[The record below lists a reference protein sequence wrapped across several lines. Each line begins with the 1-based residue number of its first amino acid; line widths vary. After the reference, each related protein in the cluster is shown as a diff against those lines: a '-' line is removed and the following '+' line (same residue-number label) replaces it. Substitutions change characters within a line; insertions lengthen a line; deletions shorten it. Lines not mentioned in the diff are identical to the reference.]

1 MDWRKGKRRLREEE
15 RVNQRKIPGEVLL
28 PDGVKLPKLGQ
39 GTWYMGEKS
48 RLWQQEVKALAMGIE
63 YGMTLIDTAEMY
75 GEGAAEE
82 LVGEAIKPYPRETL
96 HIVSKVYPHH
106 AGRKAIFK
114 SCEASL
120 KRLGLDYLDLY
131 LLHWR
136 GNIPLEETVEC
147 MNELVAQGK
156 IKHWGVSN
164 FDTEDMEELWQTP
177 GGDRCSTNQVLYHL
191 NSRGTEYDLQPWL
204 KAHRLPM
211 MAYCPMAHNLS
222 TRQRIAQNPVVQEIA
237 QNYGLTVE
245 QILLCF
251 VLRQE
256 NVMAIPKAS
265 QPDHVKDNAQVYDI
279 LIHEEDW
286 RRMNLAFPAPQ
297 HKTYL
302 DIL

>member
-1 MDWRKGKRRLREEE
+1 MNQKKILR
-15 RVNQRKIPGEVLL
+15 EVLL
-28 PDGVKLPKLGQ
+28 PDGTKLAKLGQ

-156 IKHWGVSN
+156 IKHWGVS
-164 FDTEDMEELWQTP
+164 
-177 GGDRCSTNQVLYHL
+177 
-191 NSRGTEYDLQPWL
+191 
-204 KAHRLPM
+204 
-211 MAYCPMAHNLS
+211 
-222 TRQRIAQNPVVQEIA
+222 
-237 QNYGLTVE
+237 
-245 QILLCF
+245 
-251 VLRQE
+251 
-256 NVMAIPKAS
+256 
-265 QPDHVKDNAQVYDI
+265 
-279 LIHEEDW
+279 
-286 RRMNLAFPAPQ
+286 
-297 HKTYL
+297 
-302 DIL
+302 

>member
-15 RVNQRKIPGEVLL
+15 RVNQRKITGEVLL
-28 PDGVKLPKLGQ
+28 PDGTKLPKLGQ

-82 LVGEAIKPYPRETL
+82 LVGEAIKPYDRETL

-106 AGRKAIFK
+106 AGRKTIFK

-120 KRLGLDYLDLY
+120 RRLGLDYLDLY

-147 MNELVAQGK
+147 MNELVAQEK

-204 KAHRLPM
+204 KTHRLPM

-222 TRQRIAQNPVVQEIA
+222 TRQRIAQNPLVQEIA

-265 QPDHVKDNAQVYDI
+265 QLDHVKDNAQVYDI
-279 LIHEEDW
+279 SINEEDW
-286 RRMNLAFPAPQ
+286 RRMNLAFPATQ